1 MWWTPTHILGLGAV
15 LTACLEQWAWQYYF
29 IWLICHVQAWKC
41 YLFSCIEHIYF
52 LFVPLVQK
60 GSKLF
65 FQLFWWFLN
74 IHYFLFFIHFIKY
87 TFYTFCTLS
96 GLSQSFYGFFYQFLT
111 FPVNNINITIV
122 CFTII
127 INIFYLLFQLTWR
140 FVHREGDS
148 FLILSSKWI

>member
-1 MWWTPTHILGLGAV
+1 MSLTVIFLLAHLSCTSLILLFLHLYSNHILF
-15 LTACLEQWAWQYYF
+15 LTFVHFLQPFLQRF
-29 IWLICHVQAWKC
+29 LWL
-41 YLFSCIEHIYF
+41 
-52 LFVPLVQK
+52 
-60 GSKLF
+60 
-65 FQLFWWFLN
+65 LN
-74 IHYFLFFIHFIKY
+74 MHYFLFFIHFIKY

-140 FVHREGDS
+140 FVYREGDS
-148 FLILSSKWI
+148 FLILSSK